1 MNEIL
6 EMLQG
11 GDRRSIGRADEV
23 VVRVQKN
30 SPDFNLLFQGFY
42 ENDPLIRMRTADAV
56 EKITATDPKLLI
68 PYKQELLDLIRQIDQ
83 MEVLWHLAQI
93 IPRLPLSP
101 DEMNTLFPIIV
112 GYLSHSGS
120 IMKTFA
126 LQCLYDL
133 SLQEPTLLPAT
144 ISHLQQGLQSSQ
156 KAVQTRSRKLLA
168 LLK

>member
-101 DEMNTLFPIIV
+101 DEMNKIGRAHV
-112 GYLSHSGS
+112 
-120 IMKTFA
+120 
-126 LQCLYDL
+126 
-133 SLQEPTLLPAT
+133 
-144 ISHLQQGLQSSQ
+144 
-156 KAVQTRSRKLLA
+156 
-168 LLK
+168 